1 MTRSLTS
8 KLLAAPL
15 AVALLMTASSAF
27 ARSKD
32 DDLPIVQPD
41 PIVQRLQSRVE
52 TLESA
57 NRRLTGDIE
66 ALQQQNRALQ
76 GENKAIHGV
85 SDELTARIV
94 SLEQAMKVQAALGF
108 GADLPSAPPPT
119 AASAAPK
126 PPSMSAPGTG
136 AAPTGLSPSSATGA
150 DAAAGAPQQLSPQ
163 TQLLRDGQYKL
174 SAGDLDGAAQTF
186 QSVISKYPKSAEAT
200 EARYWMGQ
208 AQYVQG
214 DYPNAAQSFVNLLQ
228 TAPKNKRAPD
238 AMIRLGSTL
247 GKMGS
252 KSDACSTFSQV
263 LVQYPKASP
272 ETKARLKSEKTAVG
286 CKA

>member
-1 MTRSLTS
+1 MKRSSFYTRMM
-8 KLLAAPL
+8 AAPL
-15 AVALLMTASSAF
+15 AVMLLMTATSAF

-32 DDLPIVQPD
+32 DDLPVIQPD

-66 ALQQQNRALQ
+66 ALQQQNRNLQ
-76 GENKAIHGV
+76 NENQAVRGI

-94 SLEQAMKVQAALGF
+94 SLEQSMKVQAALGF
-108 GADLPSAPPPT
+108 GSDLPAAPPPT

-126 PPSMSAPGTG
+126 PPSMSAPG
-136 AAPTGLSPSSATGA
+136 APTGLSPSSATGA
-150 DAAAGAPQQLSPQ
+150 DAAAPQQLSPQ

-174 SAGDLDGAAQTF
+174 SGGDIDGAVKSL
-186 QSVISKYPKSAEAT
+186 QSVISQYPKTADAT
-200 EARYWMGQ
+200 EARFWLGQ

-228 TAPKNKRAPD
+228 SAPKNKRAPD

-252 KSDACSTFSQV
+252 KSDACSTLSQV

-272 ETKARLKSEKTAVG
+272 ETKARLKNEKLAAG